1 MFCDSQLQV
10 WYFSRIEGVD
20 HSVWNVVWFLAPG
33 MIFLLDGGGWSF
45 RWNVVWFFAQ
55 LLLFHLPKVKKFF
68 STFSFPL
75 TESGKELV
83 HFPHFTYRKWKKN
96 FFTFPIPLTESG
108 KVVKLFH
115 FLLST
120 FTFPFYTSKDRGDWQ
135 IRLPLASKVEK
146 FKKSL
151 SALIVKYF
159 TTTAYQRAV
168 PMQQRRHLFF
178 LNSWLLLV
186 SCNFVG
192 LWLETARTA
201 MLLHRKEK
209 TPTFHLRREY
219 IQLRELLSLR
229 SR

>member
-1 MFCDSQLQV
+1 MKCCEKMLF
-10 WYFSRIEGVD
+10 
-20 HSVWNVVWFLAPG
+20 H
-33 MIFLLDGGGWSF
+33 FLLSTNRKWKRTCS
-45 RWNVVWFFAQ
+45 
-55 LLLFHLPKVKKFF
+55 LSPFHLQKV
-68 STFSFPL
+68 
-75 TESGKELV
+75 E
-83 HFPHFTYRKWKKN
+83 KKN

-146 FKKSL
+146 FKKSS

-159 TTTAYQRAV
+159 TTTAYHRAV

-192 LWLETARTA
+192 LWLETA

-219 IQLRELLSLR
+219 IQLRDFSTILESTKKFKTLMKHTNNI
-229 SR
+229 